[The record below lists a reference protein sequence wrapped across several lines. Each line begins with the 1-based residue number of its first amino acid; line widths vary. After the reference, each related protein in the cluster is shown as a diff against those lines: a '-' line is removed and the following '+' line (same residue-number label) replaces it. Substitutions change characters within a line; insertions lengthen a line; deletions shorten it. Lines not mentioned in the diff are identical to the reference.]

1 MSSTEREAIPIMMD
15 WRLFPAALTTWA
27 CTWWAVSMP
36 WGWAHSLLVFGFLI
50 AAAASTHSLRST
62 PRVRGRHQ
70 LTPAGSIRSALLALA
85 AASLAA
91 LAVGGLA
98 RASLQSC
105 EANEAATRG
114 ALITL
119 NGRVDADPKI
129 SHGSFGARK
138 EHVNI
143 TVLSVGKEEL
153 PSPPVRLMLRIPGG
167 HELYCGDI
175 VRVRGLIDPAFPG
188 ALPYAGSMSTTPVLL
203 ERPGGYV
210 GIARRFRL
218 HLERAVEG
226 LDDQGRALVPGMAIG
241 NDRAMS
247 EELEEAFRASSLS
260 HLTAVSG
267 SHMAIVLSS
276 VPLLLPRSRRARIL
290 GALTVLVLLVMVVG
304 PTPAVMRAAVTS
316 TAGILGK
323 ALSRGG
329 QGLAALSLTVL
340 VIVLLDPWAVRDF
353 GFALSVC
360 ATFGVVV
367 PAAACRRWGK
377 KHLKVKSRVGR
388 FFNRLFEFVCVS
400 ACCQIMT
407 IPILLLLDPALPVYS
422 LAANIAAAPAVAP
435 ATILSLS
442 AALAA
447 PFSLQA
453 GKVLALL
460 ASYTTAWIAKVALVF
475 SSLPGARSEP
485 KDLIGVVLIALVLGV
500 GVLILRSLRVGARN
514 AWGTCDT

>member
-1 MSSTEREAIPIMMD
+1 
-15 WRLFPAALTTWA
+15 
-27 CTWWAVSMP
+27 
-36 WGWAHSLLVFGFLI
+36 
-50 AAAASTHSLRST
+50 
-62 PRVRGRHQ
+62 
-70 LTPAGSIRSALLALA
+70 
-85 AASLAA
+85 
-91 LAVGGLA
+91 
-98 RASLQSC
+98 
-105 EANEAATRG
+105 
-114 ALITL
+114 
-119 NGRVDADPKI
+119 
-129 SHGSFGARK
+129 
-138 EHVNI
+138 
-143 TVLSVGKEEL
+143 
-153 PSPPVRLMLRIPGG
+153 
-167 HELYCGDI
+167 
-175 VRVRGLIDPAFPG
+175 
-188 ALPYAGSMSTTPVLL
+188 
-203 ERPGGYV
+203 
-210 GIARRFRL
+210 
-218 HLERAVEG
+218 
-226 LDDQGRALVPGMAIG
+226 
-241 NDRAMS
+241 MS

-276 VPLLLPRSRRARIL
+276 VPLLLPRSRRARIF

-316 TAGILGK
+316 TAGILGQ

-360 ATFGVVV
+360 ATFAVVV

-388 FFNRLFEFVCVS
+388 FFNRLFELVCVS
-400 ACCQIMT
+400 AWCQIMT
-407 IPILLLLDPALPVYS
+407 IPILLLLDPAFPVYS

-435 ATILSLS
+435 ATLLSLS

-453 GKVLALL
+453 GKVLAVL
-460 ASYTTAWIAKVALVF
+460 ASYATAWIAKVALVF

-500 GVLILRSLRVGARN
+500 GVVIFRLFRVRARN

>member
-1 MSSTEREAIPIMMD
+1 MSPTEHAAIPIMMD

-27 CTWWAVSMP
+27 CTWWAVSRS
-36 WGWAHSLLVFGFLI
+36 WGWTHSLLILGLFIV
-50 AAAASTHSLRST
+50 AAASTHSLRST
-62 PRVRGRHQ
+62 PRVGGRHQ

-85 AASLAA
+85 AAGLAA

-98 RASLQSC
+98 RASFQSC

-119 NGRVDADPKI
+119 NGRVDADPKS

-138 EHVNI
+138 EQVNI
-143 TVLSVGKEEL
+143 TILSVGKEEL

-167 HELYCGDI
+167 HELYRGDI
-175 VRVRGLIDPAFPG
+175 VRVRGLIDPTFPG

-210 GIARRFRL
+210 GITRRFRL

-316 TAGILGK
+316 TAGILGQ

-360 ATFGVVV
+360 ATFAVVV

-377 KHLKVKSRVGR
+377 KHLKVESRVGR
-388 FFNRLFEFVCVS
+388 FFNRLFELVCVS
-400 ACCQIMT
+400 AWCQIMT

-435 ATILSLS
+435 ATLLSLS

-453 GKVLALL
+453 GQTLALL
-460 ASYTTAWIAKVALVF
+460 ASYATAWIAKVALVF

-500 GVLILRSLRVGARN
+500 GVVIFRSFRVRARN

>member
-1 MSSTEREAIPIMMD
+1 MSSTEHETIPIMMD

-36 WGWAHSLLVFGFLI
+36 WGWAHSLLIFGFFI
-50 AAAASTHSLRST
+50 VAAASTHSLRST
-62 PRVRGRHQ
+62 PRVGGRHQ

-85 AASLAA
+85 AAGLAA

-119 NGRVDADPKI
+119 NGRVDADPKS
-129 SHGSFGARK
+129 SHGSFGQTK

-143 TVLSVGKEEL
+143 TILSVGKEER

-167 HELYCGDI
+167 HELYRGDI
-175 VRVRGLIDPAFPG
+175 VRVRGLIDPTFPG
-188 ALPYAGSMSTTPVLL
+188 ALPYAGSMSTTPALL
-203 ERPGGYV
+203 ERPGGLV
-210 GIARRFRL
+210 GITRRFRL

-226 LDDQGRALVPGMAIG
+226 LDEQGRALVPGMAIG

-276 VPLLLPRSRRARIL
+276 VTLLLPRSRRARIL

-316 TAGILGK
+316 TAGILGQ

-340 VIVLLDPWAVRDF
+340 VIVLLDPWAARDF

-360 ATFGVVV
+360 ATFAVVV
-367 PAAACRRWGK
+367 PAAACQRWGK
-377 KHLKVKSRVGR
+377 KHLKIESRVGLL
-388 FFNRLFEFVCVS
+388 FNRLFELVCVS
-400 ACCQIMT
+400 AWCQIMT

-422 LAANIAAAPAVAP
+422 LAANIGAAPAVAP
-435 ATILSLS
+435 ATLLSLG

-447 PFSLQA
+447 PFSLPAAQA
-453 GKVLALL
+453 LALL
-460 ASYTTAWIAKVALVF
+460 ASYATAWIAKTALVF

-485 KDLIGVVLIALVLGV
+485 KNLLGVVVIALVLGV
-500 GVLILRSLRVGARN
+500 GVLILRSLRVRARN
-514 AWGTCDT
+514 AWVTCDT